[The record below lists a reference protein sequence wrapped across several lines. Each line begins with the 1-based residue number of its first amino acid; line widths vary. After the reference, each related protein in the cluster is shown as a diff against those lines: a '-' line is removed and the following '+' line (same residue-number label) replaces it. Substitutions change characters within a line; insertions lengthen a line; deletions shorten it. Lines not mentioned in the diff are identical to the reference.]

1 MYRPKLLLPVF
12 LAAVGL
18 FLVLGTFH
26 ASRSESIGGRF
37 GMAPVQG
44 PPPMRKGVELQE
56 TPPPFDENGVRLFIG
71 VVGFPFPV
79 SFAQARGLVLMAGK
93 RLLGLWSATYPS
105 RGVFTLH
112 SSRQFARPV
121 YREIH
126 PGEAVEERYWTVEG
140 AAVGERDVWGY
151 THDRYGR
158 EYERREE
165 LRVLCLVGG
174 DVP

>member
-37 GMAPVQG
+37 GMAPVQA
-44 PPPMRKGVELQE
+44 PPPMRKGGELQE
-56 TPPPFDENGVRLFIG
+56 TPPPFDDNGVRLFIG

-79 SFAQARGLVLMAGK
+79 PIAPARGLTMAGK
-93 RLLGLWSATYPS
+93 RLLGLRSATCPS

-112 SSRQFARPV
+112 SSRQFARPG
-121 YREIH
+121 YREFH
-126 PGEAVEERYWTVEG
+126 PGEAAEVRYWTVEV

-151 THDRYGR
+151 TD
-158 EYERREE
+158 
-165 LRVLCLVGG
+165 
-174 DVP
+174 D